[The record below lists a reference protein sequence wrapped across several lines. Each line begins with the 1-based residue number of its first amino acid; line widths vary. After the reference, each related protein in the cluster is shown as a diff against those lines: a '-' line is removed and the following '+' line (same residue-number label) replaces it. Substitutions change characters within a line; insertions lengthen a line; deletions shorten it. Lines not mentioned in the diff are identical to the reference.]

1 ARPEGGAIEYTVT
14 PLSFEGEST
23 IEPYLDGEV
32 VNEDANYDEKFWTP
46 VDPQTFKNGGLLT
59 AETKKLGF
67 HVCAGMHC
75 SFLQN
80 GEPVAYNG
88 KAAASPTKIS
98 QKYTITAGEEDTITL
113 HKYVVI
119 ASSLN
124 HERKRLH
131 PVVEDQLEELTQV
144 GFSA

>member
-1 ARPEGGAIEYTVT
+1 
-14 PLSFEGEST
+14 
-23 IEPYLDGEV
+23 
-32 VNEDANYDEKFWTP
+32 
-46 VDPQTFKNGGLLT
+46 
-59 AETKKLGF
+59 TKKLGF

-144 GFSA
+144 GFSALLEEQARWWANQWQKCDILIEGDEAAQQGIRFNIFQLYQTYTGADARLNIGPKG